1 MIIRKDPAQLYH
13 MPKFFFIVCCSLLC
27 LAATAQKNMVAAQ
40 HTNLLELPLPPGS
53 KQDKR
58 FLSISAAKF
67 VFEME
72 TKNAGVQ
79 LVNTEVYVL
88 PASKNYSYTTDS
100 LSQILLRKNFR
111 SVPIEGNNKYRWVQT
126 NNRSFIVY
134 FSHEKNQT
142 DLYIAACSGSPL
154 VAGGGA
160 APVNNAPV
168 PQTTN
173 PVTTAPVTQQV
184 DQRLIGKWNRSSATH
199 PHYAD
204 AASWGTAGYTTSR
217 YEFKADGSYTYTERS
232 FWMLHKY
239 IILVKES
246 GNYTVNG
253 KELTIAP
260 EKSVIQSYT
269 KKNNVDELGTL
280 VLSQNRALEKV
291 TYTHNFHFF
300 SGIREWN
307 LVLQA
312 SNPTK
317 RDGKFSGNTTFSNAW
332 YFDQK
337 YIDNDLTSPKGK

>member
-1 MIIRKDPAQLYH
+1 
-13 MPKFFFIVCCSLLC
+13 MPKFIFIVCCC
-27 LAATAQKNMVAAQ
+27 LFCIASTAQKNLVPVQ
-40 HTNLLELPLPPGS
+40 QTKLLELPLPPGS

-58 FLSISAAKF
+58 LLSVSAAKL

-88 PASKNYSYTTDS
+88 PAAKIYSYTIDS
-100 LSQILLRKNFR
+100 LSQLLLRKNVR
-111 SVPIEGNNKYRWVQT
+111 SAPVEGNNKYRWVQA
-126 NNRSFIVY
+126 NNRSFILY
-134 FSHEKNQT
+134 FSNEKNQT
-142 DLYIAACSGSPL
+142 DLYIAACSGSPA

-160 APVNNAPV
+160 APVNNIPV
-168 PQTTN
+168 QQTTN

-184 DQRLIGKWNRSSATH
+184 DRRLIGKWNRSGATH

-217 YEFKADGSYTYTERS
+217 YELKADGSYSYTERS
-232 FWMLHKY
+232 FWMLHEY
-239 IILVKES
+239 IIIVKES
-246 GNYTVNG
+246 GRYTVNG

-280 VLSQNRALEKV
+280 VRSQNRALEKV
-291 TYTHNFHFF
+291 TYTHTFHYF
-300 SGIREWN
+300 SGIQEWN

-312 SNPTK
+312 ANPTK
-317 RDGKFSGNTTFSNAW
+317 RDGNFSGNTTFSNAW

-337 YIDNDLTSPKGK
+337 YIDNDLTSSKGN